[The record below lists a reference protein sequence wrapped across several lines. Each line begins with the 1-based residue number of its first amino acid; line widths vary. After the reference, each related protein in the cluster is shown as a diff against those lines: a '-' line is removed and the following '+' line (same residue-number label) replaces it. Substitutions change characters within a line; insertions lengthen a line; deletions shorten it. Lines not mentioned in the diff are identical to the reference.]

1 MKAPEICVP
10 LSTLSLPGESGGDVP
25 PAQGDELDFS
35 GKATV
40 SRVEGKYAYLTP
52 TEING
57 NPVESS
63 ESPEQEKGID
73 DEEAEMR
80 ADAKKTDREAGLFS

>member
-1 MKAPEICVP
+1 MKAPKFVC
-10 LSTLSLPGESGGDVP
+10 LSALSLPGESGGDVP

-52 TEING
+52 TEINRQPRRVLRISRAGKG
-57 NPVESS
+57 NRRRRS
-63 ESPEQEKGID
+63 
-73 DEEAEMR
+73 R
-80 ADAKKTDREAGLFS
+80 DARRRQ

>member
-10 LSTLSLPGESGGDVP
+10 LSALSLPGESGSDVP
-25 PAQGDELDFS
+25 PAQGDEVDIT

-40 SRVEGKYAYLTP
+40 SRVEGQYAYLTP
-52 TEING
+52 TEVNG
-57 NPVESS
+57 NPVEST